1 MLFAA
6 KNLKLDGREVRAWT
20 ALPEAYGWRARERM
34 LDSGLLVEVPDELL
48 LRSLR
53 RNKKPTKDATK

>member
-1 MLFAA
+1 
-6 KNLKLDGREVRAWT
+6 
-20 ALPEAYGWRARERM
+20 M